1 MRTEKL
7 FGQNSMKVSGI
18 IFETQNGQQIMIF
31 YAADPS
37 NYKKY
42 LNEFLVSLKTLKIP
56 NTVPVKNP
64 QYPFQNA

>member
-1 MRTEKL
+1 
-7 FGQNSMKVSGI
+7 MKVSGI

-31 YAADPS
+31 YAGDPW
-37 NYKKY
+37 NYKKH